1 MTRPQAGAPQ
11 PAPDILPAVRVAVPA
26 AEPIP
31 VARADSSEVR
41 ARAPRKPAFNPGQP
55 IGLHLRVERQI
66 RVTPERTWYLLNNA
80 RPRWYTRKCWECGN
94 KHSPATAQACTYCS
108 APLGARRFL
117 MASRE
122 GDDSVGW
129 QQWVERR
136 LAYPAVAAPLALYR
150 YGDQVLSIFPW
161 NGENLLLGEPAP
173 LPAPTL
179 LSIAFQLGDALSFLH
194 AHGVR
199 LKRLSAG
206 NVLIATD
213 GTARLFD
220 LEVEG
225 LESKALQATADLT
238 QPPVRDLRELAQGLS
253 HWLNALDD
261 DLRRFFKKI
270 QRGAWP
276 SADALVAAI
285 SQWNHARRPRVQ
297 PVRCAAFSDVGLTRA
312 LNEDSWTWR
321 QLRPGLTLYAVAD
334 GMGGHEAGDVAS
346 GLAARTL
353 VRTLERRLAT
363 PDDAD
368 ISQPREFPPSF
379 ELEDALREACRA
391 ANTAVWTL
399 AGGRAEHMGTT
410 LVALLVVDPGRDDPT
425 TEAAAPWALLANIGD
440 SRAYRLRE
448 GALEQITEDHSV
460 VAAMVAAGK
469 ISAAE
474 ARDHPKANVLLN
486 FLGMNLDLDVDIAQV
501 DLRPSDRFLLCTD
514 GLWGEV
520 SDQEIARQLH
530 HEGDPR
536 RAVHRLLRAA
546 NDGGGRDNCTVLVV
560 DPG

>member
-1 MTRPQAGAPQ
+1 MTKNRADTPRSAKEPSAP
-11 PAPDILPAVRVAVPA
+11 AT
-26 AEPIP
+26 PIP
-31 VARADSSEVR
+31 AQMRMDSTAAR
-41 ARAPRKPAFNPGQP
+41 ARAVRQSSFTPGQP
-55 IGLHLRVERQI
+55 IGLHLRVERQV
-66 RVTPERTWYLLNNA
+66 RVTPERTWYLLNNSK
-80 RPRWYTRKCWECGN
+80 PRWYTRKCWECGN
-94 KHSPATAQACTYCS
+94 KHSPATAQNCTYCQ
-108 APLGARRFL
+108 APLGPRRFL
-117 MASRE
+117 MAARE
-122 GDDSVGW
+122 GDESVGW
-129 QQWVERR
+129 QHWVERR

-150 YGDQVLSIFPW
+150 YGEQVLSIFPW
-161 NGENLLLGEPAP
+161 AGENLLLGEPAP

-194 AHGVR
+194 EHGVR
-199 LKRLSAG
+199 LKRLTAG
-206 NVLIATD
+206 NVLIAPD

-220 LEVEG
+220 LEVEALLG
-225 LESKALQATADLT
+225 KALPATNDLT
-238 QPPVRDLRELAQGLS
+238 QPPVRDLRELAAALS

-261 DLRRFFKKI
+261 DLRRFLKKV

-276 SADALVAAI
+276 TADALVAAI
-285 SQWNHARRPRVQ
+285 SQWNHARRPKIRE
-297 PVRCAAFSDVGLTRA
+297 VRCAAYSDVGLTRA

-346 GLAARTL
+346 GLATRTL

-363 PDDAD
+363 PDEVDTA
-368 ISQPREFPPSF
+368 QPREFPPSF
-379 ELEDALREACRA
+379 ELEDALKEACKA

-410 LVALLVVDPGRDDPT
+410 LVALLVVDPGRDDAPGESDAVT
-425 TEAAAPWALLANIGD
+425 PWALLANVGD

-448 GALEQITEDHSV
+448 GRLEQISEDHSM

-469 ISAAE
+469 ITAAE
-474 ARDHPKANVLLN
+474 ARNHPKSNVLLN
-486 FLGMNLDLDVDIAQV
+486 FLGMNLDLEVDIAQV
-501 DLRPSDRFLLCTD
+501 DLRADDRFLLCTD

-520 SDQEIARQLH
+520 QDPDLARLLQL
-530 HEGDPR
+530 ETDPR

-546 NDGGGRDNCTVLVV
+546 NDGGGRDNCTVLVI